1 MPMPMPMHTASSL
14 PPPAFGMTA
23 ISLHWLMA
31 LTIFTTF
38 GLGLFMTK
46 LPLSPDKLRYYS
58 WHKWVGVSIF
68 LLAAFRLVWRLVHV
82 TPEAPVQLPRWQRT
96 AARWM
101 HRLLYLLMF
110 AVPLSGWLMSS
121 AKGVTTVYLG
131 VWPLPD
137 VLSRNAELG
146 RQLQTLHMSLN
157 YLMASMVGVHALA
170 ALKHRFAKSSG
181 HNYVLHGMLP

>member
-1 MPMPMPMHTASSL
+1 MRTASSTH
-14 PPPAFGMTA
+14 PHHFGMTA

-31 LTIFTTF
+31 LAIITTF
-38 GLGLFMTK
+38 GLGLFMSK

-58 WHKWVGVSIF
+58 WHKWMGVSVF
-68 LLAAFRLVWRLVHV
+68 LIAAFRLAWRLTHA
-82 TPEAPVQLPRWQRT
+82 TPGASIQLPRWQRS
-96 AARWM
+96 AAQWM

-137 VLSRNAELG
+137 LLARNAALG
-146 RQLQTLHMSLN
+146 QQLQYLHMLLN
-157 YLMASMVGVHALA
+157 YAMAAMVGVHTLA
-170 ALKHRFAKSSG
+170 ALRHRLTD
-181 HNYVLHGMLP
+181 HDNVLHGMLP